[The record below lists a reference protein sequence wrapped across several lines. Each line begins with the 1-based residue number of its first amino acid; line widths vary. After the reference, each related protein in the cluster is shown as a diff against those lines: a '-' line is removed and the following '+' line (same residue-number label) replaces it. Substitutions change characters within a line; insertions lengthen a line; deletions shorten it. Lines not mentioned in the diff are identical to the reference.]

1 MLFCSIGSVD
11 QKLNS
16 HSELI
21 GKIDEFPHSLIVKF
35 SDKVNVRLEK
45 KMDKDIRDE
54 QHLALGQNEWYVE
67 IIVLE
72 QPTC

>member
-1 MLFCSIGSVD
+1 
-11 QKLNS
+11 
-16 HSELI
+16 
-21 GKIDEFPHSLIVKF
+21 
-35 SDKVNVRLEK
+35 
-45 KMDKDIRDE
+45 MDKDIRDE